1 MDNKIKVTAF
11 YKFIKLTPENLSAVK
26 EQLESSAG
34 NLGISGLIILA
45 QEGANGTVAGSAEG
59 LELFKIAVTEILTT
73 KSVIFKDSWTSKNPF
88 RRFKIKVRDEI
99 VSLGNTDIFPDQ
111 IKNHHLTPTE
121 WNKVLEEEDVV
132 LIDTRNWYETAVG
145 VFENAID
152 PNIKAFN
159 EFPEYLDEANIPKEK
174 KVLMYCT
181 GGIRCEKA
189 LIEMQQRGYDNVY
202 QLEGG
207 ILKYLEEYP
216 EGKFKGECFVFDHR
230 VSIDS
235 NLQPSK
241 KYHLCAHC
249 GDPGEEKLTCS
260 NCGALGKICSRC
272 AQNPLLRTCS
282 KNCSYH
288 LAGCNPENL
297 QNSKT
302 LRELE

>member
-1 MDNKIKVTAF
+1 LDTKIKVTAF
-11 YKFIKLTPENLSAVK
+11 YKFIKLTPENLSTVK
-26 EQLESSAG
+26 SRLESAAET
-34 NLGISGLIILA
+34 NGISGLIILA
-45 QEGANGTVAGSAEG
+45 QEGANGTVAGSSEG
-59 LELFKIAVTEILTT
+59 LDLFKIAVKEIL
-73 KSVIFKDSWTSKNPF
+73 SAERVIFKDSWTSKNPF

-99 VSLGNTDIFPDQ
+99 VSLGKPDIFPEQ
-111 IKNHHLTPTE
+111 QKNHHLTPSE
-121 WNKVLEEEDVV
+121 WTKVLEQEDVV
-132 LIDTRNWYETAVG
+132 LIDTR
-145 VFENAID
+145 NAID

-159 EFPEYLDEANIPKEK
+159 EFPQYLDDAKIPKEK

-189 LIEMQQRGYDNVY
+189 LIEMQKRGYENVY

-216 EGKFKGECFVFDHR
+216 QGKFKGECFVFDHR
-230 VSIDS
+230 VSVDG

-249 GDPGEEKLTCS
+249 GDPGEEKLTCA
-260 NCGALGKICSRC
+260 NCGSLGKICARC

-288 LAGCNPENL
+288 LSGCNPENL

-302 LRELE
+302 LRE